1 MILLV
6 NWFMTESALRFI
18 GGEIMT
24 SSVSKNV
31 HKHGNRDVGV

>member
-6 NWFMTESALRFI
+6 NWFMTESALMFI

-24 SSVSKNV
+24 SSVNKNA
-31 HKHGNRDVGV
+31 HIHENRDVGV